1 MTIDSVLLKDGD
13 VTGATINATTV
24 IDTPDIETSKISARD
39 GTTAINIAD
48 SDGDMTFP
56 TQVVMT
62 NNNHSEGSLY
72 LQSTA
77 PVIGFT
83 DTNSFT
89 DVNDVIFVRAGT
101 NSYELQYYDDSVP
114 ATRSLQTSSLTSTIF
129 NENGLD
135 IDFRVESDN
144 NANMLFVDRH

>member
-1 MTIDSVLLKDGD
+1 MRLPLLTLRILKQ
-13 VTGATINATTV
+13 A
-24 IDTPDIETSKISARD
+24 EFRLSD

-62 NNNHSEGSLY
+62 NNNHPEGSLY

-89 DVNDVIFVRAGT
+89 DVNDVIFVRAGA
-101 NSYELQYYDDSVP
+101 NEL
-114 ATRSLQTSSLTSTIF
+114 
-129 NENGLD
+129 
-135 IDFRVESDN
+135 
-144 NANMLFVDRH
+144 